1 MTNRVAECYPAQLQR
16 LLGDRY
22 EVVNFG
28 DPGSGVYLEPK
39 EGPTGWRARP
49 WRTGR
54 NGAAAYAFKPDIDV
68 SNLGINNATV
78 YMYEYVHDEK
88 GVPKTEPGLFRR
100 QYIELLRE
108 FEKDGRTP
116 KFVIWTRLAPTS
128 KGHRLKG
135 KPYAFVMQRDL
146 EAVAQAVGATM
157 LDMYTPLLPY
167 AETDHYAKDGVHPEG
182 EAQRVIAEETARA
195 ILSL

>member
-1 MTNRVAECYPAQLQR
+1 MTNRVAECYPAQLQS

-39 EGPTGWRARP
+39 VGPSGFLSHP

-54 NGAAAYAFKPDIDV
+54 NGAAAYAFKPDIVV
-68 SNLGINNATV
+68 SNLGINNASV

-88 GVPKTEPGLFRR
+88 GVPKTEPGLFRK
-100 QYIELLRE
+100 QYIELLKE
-108 FEKDGRTP
+108 FQKEGRSP
-116 KFVIWTRLAPTS
+116 KFVIWTRLAPTGKS
-128 KGHRLKG
+128 HRLKG
-135 KPYAFVMQRDL
+135 KPDAFVIQREL
-146 EAVAQAVGATM
+146 EAVAQAVGAAT

-167 AETDHYAKDGVHPEG
+167 AETEHYAKDGVHPEG
-182 EAQRVIAEETARA
+182 GAQRVIAEETAKV
-195 ILSL
+195 ILRL